1 MKSRI
6 LLASL
11 LTGAI
16 VAVTTQTAVAATC
29 KDVKF
34 NVVNEH
40 FEGRKIQIRKVK
52 FRNPHKNG
60 KVQTED
66 VRNKVC
72 QHGDT
77 CSTGGDNLKDADKV
91 DLYDIQVEF
100 RYWEHDDQWSKTFIT
115 QPFTPK
121 YRKCKDGKQYG
132 PIVVKDSG

>member
-1 MKSRI
+1 MKPGI
-6 LLASL
+6 LLVSV
-11 LTGAI
+11 LTEAI
-16 VAVTTQTAVAATC
+16 IAVTTQTAVAATC

-34 NVVNEH
+34 SVVNEH

-66 VRNKVC
+66 VKNKVC

-77 CSTGGDNLKDADKV
+77 CSTDGDNLKDADKV
-91 DLYDIQVEF
+91 DLYDIQIEF

-115 QPFTPK
+115 QPFTPT